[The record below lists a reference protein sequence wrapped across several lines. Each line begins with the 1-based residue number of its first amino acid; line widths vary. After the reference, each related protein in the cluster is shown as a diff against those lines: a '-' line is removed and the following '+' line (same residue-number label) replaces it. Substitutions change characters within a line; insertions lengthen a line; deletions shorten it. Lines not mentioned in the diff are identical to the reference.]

1 MENSLENTTVE
12 TQTQEVPPTVNIEI
26 EKNGRKFYFVLPN
39 NTPIGEA
46 YDAAYQFL
54 VRLTELAKEIT
65 EKAKPVEPVIDAN
78 IEQN

>member
-1 MENSLENTTVE
+1 MENSLENTVE
-12 TQTQEVPPTVNIEI
+12 TQTPQSQTVNIEI
-26 EKNGRKFYFVLPN
+26 EKNGRKYYFVLPN

-65 EKAKPVEPVIDAN
+65 EKAKPVEPVIDAQA
-78 IEQN
+78 EQN